1 MLSSARALLA
11 RLEIYRGDKAKEE
24 EEEKEEK
31 ELQPLP
37 QPPRRHPPLAVDAV
51 LTRRVA
57 LLRKRLNALKE
68 ENGGL
73 RREIERAERKIAT
86 HSLPTAATLML
97 GFQCVLEECSRALQS
112 EGEHVQ
118 ETSFM
123 RDALIYA
130 LQQLYSLKSFMKTFE
145 SLHEAYRQVQREG
158 VQLVL
163 ENYVGEILVDD
174 IRRAA
179 AELIV
184 RYDVL
189 EERRMQSV
197 SEYSLLQRSFANAV
211 GVAVS
216 RAMLHVGKSK
226 QAGQPALS
234 LLSAMQQVVLKALD
248 VFRYL
253 ERDVATSFSQGVGVN
268 EVLLKRLHA
277 ISLSMVPQNAEPTTA
292 ELQAMTG
299 GVAEMDMDQRGDD
312 CYDVCVQSLQAALF
326 LLED

>member
-11 RLEIYRGDKAKEE
+11 RLEIYRGDRAEE
-24 EEEKEEK
+24 EEK

-37 QPPRRHPPLAVDAV
+37 EPPRQHPPLAVDAV

-57 LLRKRLNALKE
+57 LLRKRLNALRE

-73 RREIERAERKIAT
+73 RREIEAAERTIAT
-86 HSLPTAATLML
+86 HSLPTAAILML

-112 EGEHVQ
+112 EGEHVH
-118 ETSFM
+118 ETSLM
-123 RDALIYA
+123 RDALVHA
-130 LQQLYSLKSFMKTFE
+130 LQQLYSLKSFMKTLD

-163 ENYVGEILVDD
+163 ENYVGGISEDD
-174 IRRAA
+174 VRTAA

-197 SEYSLLQRSFANAV
+197 SEYNLLQRSFANAV

-226 QAGQPALS
+226 QASQQTLS
-234 LLSAMQQVVLKALD
+234 LLSATQQVVLGALD
-248 VFRYL
+248 VFRHL
-253 ERDVATSFSQGVGVN
+253 ERDVATSFARGVSVN
-268 EVLLKRLHA
+268 AALLKRLHA
-277 ISLSMVPQNAEPTTA
+277 ISLSMVPQHTAPTTA
-292 ELQAMTG
+292 DLQAMTD
-299 GVAEMDMDQRGDD
+299 GVADTDIEQRRDG
-312 CYDVCVQSLQAALF
+312 CYDACVQSLQAALF
-326 LLED
+326 LLVD